1 MFSALDAKGYLPSP
15 LSEPA
20 LTRLADLLRALLAR
34 HHGGT
39 SPFRPDGGP
48 AGNGTAVEVSCAPI
62 RKPKLLKS
70 RDLLGSFGLQRPAS
84 SFDCPPRSGSF
95 GFRRARVRS
104 AFRRARVRL
113 VSAGL
118 GFVWIFGA
126 NASADRCHAT
136 WRPRLSSPAPAQ
148 SARSLLM
155 TILRSG
161 GNRAV
166 SLHDHRNFRQTSC
179 GRRRVAASCPARR
192 PQARGSTLPRHPR
205 GRPARRGAARRLGEA
220 SQPIARRTMTG
231 ECEVRARR
239 RLVRWLAASE
249 TLKFGGLPTYCGC

>member
-1 MFSALDAKGYLPSP
+1 MFSDLDAKGYLPSP

-48 AGNGTAVEVSCAPI
+48 AGNGTTAEVSCAPV

-95 GFRRARVRS
+95 GFRCARVRLAFRARVRS
-104 AFRRARVRL
+104 
-113 VSAGL
+113 VSAAL

-126 NASADRCHAT
+126 NASADRCHAA
-136 WRPRLSSPAPAQ
+136 WHPRLSSPAPAQ
-148 SARSLLM
+148 SARPLLM

-161 GNRAV
+161 GNRLA
-166 SLHDHRNFRQTSC
+166 SLHDHRNFRQPIL
-179 GRRRVAASCPARR
+179 RAACYRAYSRR
-192 PQARGSTLPRHPR
+192 PTGAGSY
-205 GRPARRGAARRLGEA
+205 GAPNR
-220 SQPIARRTMTG
+220 
-231 ECEVRARR
+231 
-239 RLVRWLAASE
+239 
-249 TLKFGGLPTYCGC
+249 